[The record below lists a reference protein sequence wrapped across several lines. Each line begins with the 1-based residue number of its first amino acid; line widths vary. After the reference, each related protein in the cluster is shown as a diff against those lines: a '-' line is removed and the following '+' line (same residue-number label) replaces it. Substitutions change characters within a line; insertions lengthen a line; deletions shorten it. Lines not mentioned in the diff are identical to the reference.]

1 MAMTK
6 AERELMAQLRR
17 ELDLHR
23 VYVGHALDV
32 IPPDLPAPM
41 SGEQTSGWDF
51 RGACSYDHGRVYRA
65 WSTSFLHGEGAQR
78 DPNRSGTKGG
88 RALYSTRERALA
100 ALLVAQRRVA
110 ADELLRAES
119 ERIPQ
124 GGGE

>member
-6 AERELMAQLRR
+6 AELELMAQLRR

-78 DPNRSGTKGG
+78 DPHRTCTQGA

-100 ALLVAQRRVA
+100 ALLVEQRRIA
-110 ADELLRAES
+110 AAIMLRTES
-119 ERIPQ
+119 DPWQ
-124 GGGE
+124 